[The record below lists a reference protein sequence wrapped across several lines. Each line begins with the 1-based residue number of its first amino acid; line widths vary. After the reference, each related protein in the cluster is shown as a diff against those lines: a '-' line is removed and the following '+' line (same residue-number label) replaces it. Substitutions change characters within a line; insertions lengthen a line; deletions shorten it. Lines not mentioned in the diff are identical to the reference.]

1 MTKLTMLV
9 QSALAAVCLVALGVS
24 PVVAKD
30 AHVGEISGRARVVD
44 GDTLEIS
51 SQKIRL
57 AGMDAPESDQVC
69 RDESEKAYR
78 CGREATEAL
87 SRIVAGQSLVCRITG
102 TDRYRR
108 LLAQCAISGTAD
120 VGLEMVRLGWATIY
134 DGGPALPGYSA
145 AEASARRQKIG
156 LWRGRFERPSAWRR
170 QHLTGLGGH
179 HA

>member
-1 MTKLTMLV
+1 MLF
-9 QSALAAVCLVALGVS
+9 QSAVAVACLFALGVS

-30 AHVGEISGRARVVD
+30 AHVGEIAGRARVVD

-51 SQKIRL
+51 SHKIRL

-78 CGREATEAL
+78 CGHEAAEAL
-87 SRIVAGQSLVCRITG
+87 GRIVAGQNLVCRVRG

-108 LLAQCAISGTAD
+108 LLAQCAVTGTAD

-145 AEASARRQKIG
+145 AETSARRQKIG

-170 QHLTGLGGH
+170 LHLTGHGGN